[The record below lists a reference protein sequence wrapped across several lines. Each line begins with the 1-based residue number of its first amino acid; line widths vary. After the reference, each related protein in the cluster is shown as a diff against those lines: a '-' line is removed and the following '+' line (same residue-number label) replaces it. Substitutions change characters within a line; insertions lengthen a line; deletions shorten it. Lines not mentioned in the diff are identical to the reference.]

1 MRGLRTL
8 SPRDERIARVALV
21 LVTIAWSIPLWAQT
35 PVSTAVRLLDDFAD
49 IAPWQPGA
57 SDGVHAS
64 IRPADGVNGA
74 ALRLDFDLAGTAGYA
89 LAARALPLDLPA
101 NYEISFYLRADSPT
115 NHFQVKLVDASGENV
130 WWFNRPNF
138 DFPREWQRVTIKKR
152 QIDFAWGPTKD
163 RALTH
168 PARLE
173 FVVAAGR
180 SGGGGS
186 LYISRLELR
195 ERPIPPAAWPMP
207 AVDASSH
214 LADATPALVVDG
226 QLATAW
232 KSDPAKGPEQSLTVD
247 FGQPR
252 EFGGFILRWGPD
264 AFASRY
270 DVQFSDDGTEWRTVR
285 SVSGARGGPDALLL
299 PDAETRY
306 VRLALHEGPRHAYAL
321 GELEIRGLEF
331 GASPNAFF
339 EAIARESPRGY
350 FPRGFSGQQAYWTI
364 VGIDGGSDT
373 GLLSEDG
380 ALEVAKGG
388 FSIEPFVRTD
398 SGVVTWADV
407 DAAQSLLDN
416 YLPVPSVTWRKAQWT
431 LRVTSFA
438 SGTRAQSR
446 LFARYEVRNLTD
458 KPLPLELVL
467 AIRPSQVNPPA
478 QFLNAPGGVSP
489 IRDIAWD
496 GSALT
501 INGDR
506 KVFALNAPRHIGAFA
521 FDSGPIAKQL
531 SESSWA
537 GATDVHDAF
546 GYASAA
552 LGYPLVLAPRGS
564 TTVVLAMP
572 LSGSSSPPALTART
586 PRAWIAREQDA
597 VAARWREKLNRVAVN
612 IPAAAQPLGDTLRT
626 ALAHLLITRDGPILR
641 PGTRAYARSWIR
653 DGAMMGESLLR
664 LDHADVAADYLR
676 WYAPRQFASGKV
688 PCCVDERG
696 ADPVPENDSAGE
708 FIFLAREIFR
718 YTGDRALLR
727 DMWPHVHS
735 ATRYLDQLRQSE
747 RTEVR
752 RTPANAAFYGL
763 LPASISHEGY
773 SEKPMHSYWDDFW
786 ALKGYEGAIEIATTL
801 GESREANAWQRDRDE
816 FRHDLAA
823 SLLASTAAHHI
834 DYLPGAAE
842 LGDFDPTSSA
852 IAFTPG
858 GDLQAVPPQLI
869 RPTFERYWRE
879 FVERRDGH
887 KAWDDYTPYELR
899 TIGTFVRLG
908 WRERAHELLAFF
920 MADRRP
926 AAWNQW
932 AEVVGRDPRKIR
944 FVGDMPHGWIASDF
958 IRAALDLFAYERD
971 SDDTLVL
978 AAGVPPAWLD
988 SPGIALKRLRTPYGP
1003 LSYSLRK
1010 ENGRVVF
1017 HVDGGMRLPPG
1028 GIVLVWPETDPPGVT
1043 RVNGKPAAWRGGE
1056 LPITELP
1063 ADVVINLRS
1072 PTTRIVNNK

>member
-1 MRGLRTL
+1 MRRLRAF
-8 SPRDERIARVALV
+8 SMRDAGVARVAL
-21 LVTIAWSIPLWAQT
+21 LIAAIAFGSPLWAQA
-35 PVSTAVRLLDDFAD
+35 PVSTAARVLDDFAD

-57 SDGVHAS
+57 SDGVRAS

-89 LAARALPLDLPA
+89 LAARTLPLDLPA
-101 NYEISFYLRADSPT
+101 NYEISFYLRADALT
-115 NHFQVKLVDASGENV
+115 NHFQVKLVDGSGENV
-130 WWFNRPNF
+130 WWFNRANF

-168 PARLE
+168 SARLE

-180 SGGGGS
+180 SGGAGS
-186 LYISRLELR
+186 LYISHLELR
-195 ERPIPPAAWPMP
+195 ERPIAPTTWPTP

-214 LADATPALVVDG
+214 IADAAPALVVDG
-226 QLATAW
+226 QLETVW
-232 KSDPAKGPEQSLTVD
+232 KSDPAKGAEQYLTVD

-252 EFGGFILRWGPD
+252 EFGGLILRWAPN

-285 SVSGARGGPDALLL
+285 SVIGARGGPDALLL

-306 VRLALHEGPRHAYAL
+306 VRLAFHAGPAKAYAL
-321 GELEIRGLEF
+321 AELEIRGLAF
-331 GASPNAFF
+331 GTSPNAFF

-407 DAAQSLLDN
+407 DTTQSLLDN
-416 YLPVPSVTWRKAQWT
+416 YLPIPTVTWRRAQWT

-438 SGTRAQSR
+438 AGTRAQSR

-489 IRDIAWD
+489 IRDIAWE
-496 GSALT
+496 GGALT

-506 KVFALNAPRHIGAFA
+506 KVFALSAPRRIGAFA
-521 FDSGPIAKQL
+521 FDSGPIAKRL
-531 SESSWA
+531 SETSW
-537 GATDVHDAF
+537 GDATAVHDAF

-552 LGYPLVLAPRGS
+552 LGYPLVLAPHAS
-564 TTVVLAMP
+564 TAIVLAMP
-572 LSGSSSPPALTART
+572 LSGSGSQPMLGTRT
-586 PRAWIAREQDA
+586 PQAWIAREHDA
-597 VAARWREKLNRVAVN
+597 VAALWREKLNRVTLNV
-612 IPAAAQPLGDTLRT
+612 PTPAQPLADTLRT

-664 LDHADVAADYLR
+664 LGHADVAADYLR
-676 WYAPRQFASGKV
+676 WYAPRQFANGKV

-708 FIFLAREIFR
+708 FIFLAHEIFR
-718 YTGDRALLR
+718 YTGDRKLLG
-727 DMWPHVHS
+727 DMWPHVRS

-786 ALKGYEGAIEIATTL
+786 ALKGYNGAIAIATTL

-823 SLLASTAAHHI
+823 SLLASTAAHRI

-842 LGDFDPTSSA
+842 LGDFDPTSSS
-852 IAFTPG
+852 IAFSPG
-858 GDLQAVPPQLI
+858 GDVQAIPHGLI

-908 WRERAHELLAFF
+908 WRERAHELLSFF

-926 AAWNQW
+926 AEWNQW
-932 AEVVGRDPRKIR
+932 AEVVGRDSRKTR

-958 IRAALDLFAYERD
+958 IRAALDLFVYERD
-971 SDDTLVL
+971 NDDALVL
-978 AAGVPPAWLD
+978 AAGVPPTWLD
-988 SPGIALKRLRTPYGP
+988 GKGISLKRLRTPYGP

-1010 ENGRVVF
+1010 ENGRVLF

-1028 GIVLVWPETDPPGVT
+1028 GVVLVWPHSDPPGVT

-1063 ADVVINLRS
+1063 ADVVIDLRS
-1072 PTTRIVNNK
+1072 PTARMVNNK

>member
-1 MRGLRTL
+1 MHWLRAFLLDTV
-8 SPRDERIARVALV
+8 STVRVAL
-21 LVTIAWSIPLWAQT
+21 LLITTACSISVSAQ
-35 PVSTAVRLLDDFAD
+35 STATRVLDDFAD

-57 SDGVHAS
+57 SDGVRAS
-64 IRPADGVNGA
+64 IRPAEGVNGA
-74 ALRLDFDLAGTAGYA
+74 ALGLDFDLAGTAGYA
-89 LAARALPLDLPA
+89 LAARALPLELPA
-101 NYEISFYLRADSPT
+101 NYEISFYLRADALI
-115 NHFQVKLVDASGENV
+115 NNFQVKLIDGTGENV
-130 WWFNRPNF
+130 WWLNRPNF
-138 DFPREWQRVTIKKR
+138 NFPREWQRVTIKKR

-163 RALTH
+163 RVLTH
-168 PARLE
+168 AARLE

-180 SGGGGS
+180 DGGGGS
-186 LYISRLELR
+186 LYISHLELR
-195 ERPIPPAAWPMP
+195 ERPVAPTTWPTP
-207 AVDASSH
+207 SVNASSY
-214 LADATPALVVDG
+214 LADAAPSLVADG
-226 QLATAW
+226 QLATTW
-232 KSDPAKGPEQSLTVD
+232 KSDPAKGAEQYLIVD

-252 EFGGFILRWGPD
+252 EFGGLILRWQQH

-270 DVQFSDDGTEWRTVR
+270 DVQFSDDGNAWRTVR
-285 SVSGARGGPDALLL
+285 SVVDARGGPDALLL

-306 VRLALHEGPRHAYAL
+306 VRLLFHQGPARAYAL
-321 GELEIRGLEF
+321 AELEIHDLAF

-339 EAIARESPRGY
+339 EALARESPRGY
-350 FPRGFSGQQAYWTI
+350 FPRGFSGEQAYWTI

-380 ALEVAKGG
+380 ALEVAKSG
-388 FSIEPFVRTD
+388 FSIEPFVRTE
-398 SGVVTWADV
+398 SNVVTWADV
-407 DAAQSLLDN
+407 HPEQSLLDN
-416 YLPVPSVTWRKAQWT
+416 YLPIPSVTWRRPEWT

-446 LFARYEVRNLTD
+446 LFARYEIRNLTG

-496 GSALT
+496 GAALT

-506 KVFALNAPRHIGAFA
+506 KVFALAPPRHVGAFA
-521 FDSGPIAKQL
+521 FDSGPIAKRL
-531 SESSWA
+531 SESSWS
-537 GATDVHDAF
+537 GVNDVHDTF

-552 LGYPLVLAPRGS
+552 LGYPLMLGPNA
-564 TTVVLAMP
+564 TTAIVLAMP
-572 LSGSSSPPALTART
+572 LSGATVPPALNGSSPQT
-586 PRAWIAREQDA
+586 WVMREQER
-597 VAARWREKLNRVAVN
+597 VAMLWRGKLNRVAVAA
-612 IPAAAQPLGDTLRT
+612 PAAQVLCDTLRT

-664 LDHADVAADYLR
+664 LGHADVAADYLR
-676 WYAPRQFASGKV
+676 WYAPHQFANGKV

-696 ADPVPENDSAGE
+696 ADPVPENDSVGE
-708 FIFLAREIFR
+708 FVFLADEIFR
-718 YTGDRALLR
+718 YTGDRALLT
-727 DMWPHVHS
+727 DMWPRVRS
-735 ATRYLDQLRQSE
+735 AMRYLEQLRQSE
-747 RTEVR
+747 RTEVK
-752 RTPANAAFYGL
+752 RTQANAVFYGL

-786 ALKGYEGAIEIATTL
+786 ALKGYTAAIRIATAL
-801 GESREANAWQRDRDE
+801 DESAQANDWRRDRDE

-823 SLLASTAAHHI
+823 SLLASTAAHRI
-834 DYLPGAAE
+834 DYIPGAAE
-842 LGDFDPTSSA
+842 LGDFDPTSST

-858 GDLQAVPPQLI
+858 GDLQPVPPQLI

-879 FVERRDGH
+879 FIERRDGH

-899 TIGTFVRLG
+899 TVGTFVRLG
-908 WRERAHELLAFF
+908 WRERANELLAFF

-932 AEVVGRDPRKIR
+932 AEVVGRDPRKTR

-971 SDDTLVL
+971 TDNALVL
-978 AAGVPPAWLD
+978 AAGVPPTWLD
-988 SPGIALKRLRTPYGP
+988 GAGITLKRLRTPYGQ

-1010 ENGRVVF
+1010 LNGRVLL
-1017 HVDGGMRLPPG
+1017 HVDGGMQIPAG
-1028 GIVLVWPETDPPGVT
+1028 GIAFTWSDVDPPGAT
-1043 RVNGKPAAWRGGE
+1043 RINGKPAAWRGGE
-1056 LPITELP
+1056 LPITEFP
-1063 ADVVINLRS
+1063 ANVVINLRS
-1072 PTTRIVNNK
+1072 PTTRVVNNK

>member
-1 MRGLRTL
+1 MHALRTTL
-8 SPRDERIARVALV
+8 ARVAL
-21 LVTIAWSIPLWAQT
+21 LLMTIACHMPLWAQAPASFAT
-35 PVSTAVRLLDDFAD
+35 RVLDNFAD

-57 SDGVHAS
+57 SDGVLAS
-64 IRPADGVNGA
+64 IHPADGVNGA

-89 LAARALPLDLPA
+89 LAARALPLDLPS
-101 NYEISFYLRADSPT
+101 NYEISFYLRADAPS
-115 NHFQVKLVDASGENV
+115 NHFQVKLVDGSGENV
-130 WWFNRPNF
+130 WWLNRPNF
-138 DFPREWQRVTIKKR
+138 EFPREWQRVTIKKR
-152 QIDFAWGPTKD
+152 QIDFAWGPTKL
-163 RALTH
+163 RVLTH
-168 PARLE
+168 AARLE
-173 FVVAAGR
+173 FVVAAGK

-186 LYISRLELR
+186 LYISDLELR
-195 ERPIPPAAWPMP
+195 ERPVTPATWPAP
-207 AVDASSH
+207 SVSASSY
-214 LADATPALVVDG
+214 AAGGVPALIVDG

-232 KSDPAKGPEQSLTVD
+232 KSDPAKGAEQYLTVD

-252 EFGGFILRWGPD
+252 EFGGLILRWQQH

-270 DVQFSDDGTEWRTVR
+270 DVQFSDDGNDWRTVR
-285 SVSGARGGPDALLL
+285 SVADARGGPDALLL

-306 VRLALHEGPRHAYAL
+306 VRLAFHDGPAYAYAL
-321 GELEIRGLEF
+321 AELEIRDLSF

-398 SGVVTWADV
+398 SKVVTWADV
-407 DAAQSLLDN
+407 DAEQSLLDN
-416 YLPVPSVTWRKAQWT
+416 YLPIPSVTWRRPQWV

-446 LFARYEVRNLTD
+446 LFARYEIRNLTNT
-458 KPLPLELVL
+458 PLPLELVL

-496 GSALT
+496 NGALT

-506 KVFALNAPRHIGAFA
+506 KIFALTAPRHVGAFA
-521 FDSGPIAKQL
+521 FDDGPVAKRL

-552 LGYPLVLAPRGS
+552 LGYPLLLAPRAS
-564 TTVVLAMP
+564 TAIVLAMP
-572 LSGSSSPPALTART
+572 LSGSSLPPSLAGRT
-586 PRAWIAREQDA
+586 PQTWIAREHDA
-597 VAARWREKLNRVAVN
+597 VAALWREKLNRVAVN
-612 IPAAAQPLGDTLRT
+612 VPAAAQPLTDTLRT
-626 ALAHLLITRDGPILR
+626 AIAHLLITRDGPILR

-653 DGAMMGESLLR
+653 DGAMIGESLLR
-664 LDHADVAADYLR
+664 LGHADIAADYLR
-676 WYAPRQFASGKV
+676 WYAPRQFANGKI

-708 FIFLAREIFR
+708 FIFLAHEIFR
-718 YTGDRALLR
+718 YTGDRALLT
-727 DMWPHVHS
+727 DMWPHIRA

-747 RTEVR
+747 RTEVK

-786 ALKGYEGAIEIATTL
+786 ALKGYDGAIHIATTL
-801 GESREANAWQRDRDE
+801 GESGQANAWQRDRDE

-823 SLLASTAAHHI
+823 SLLAATAAHRI

-858 GDLQAVPPQLI
+858 GDLRPIPPQLV

-887 KAWDDYTPYELR
+887 KSWEEYTPYELR
-899 TIGTFVRLG
+899 TVGIFVRLG
-908 WRERAHELLAFF
+908 WRERAQELLSFF

-932 AEVVGRDPRKIR
+932 AEVVGRDPRKTR

-971 SDDTLVL
+971 SDDALVL
-978 AAGVPPAWLD
+978 AAGIPAAWLD
-988 SPGIALKRLRTPYGP
+988 GSGIALKRLRTPYGP
-1003 LSYSLRK
+1003 LTYSLRK
-1010 ENGRVVF
+1010 GNGRVLF
-1017 HVDGGMRLPPG
+1017 HVDGGMRLPRG
-1028 GIVLVWPETDPPGVT
+1028 GLVLVWPETNAPGVT
-1043 RVNGKPAAWRGGE
+1043 RLNGKPATWHGNE
-1056 LPITELP
+1056 LPIAELP
-1063 ADVVINLRS
+1063 ADVVVNLRG
-1072 PTTRIVNNK
+1072 PTIRVVNNK